1 MQGKEKKSRGQKK
14 RKKCEEIEKTHQKQ
28 EKNPYGKGKV
38 IGLFKKHIY
47 IYRGGKYGIESYQN
61 GNIRAQNWK

>member
-14 RKKCEEIEKTHQKQ
+14 RKKCKEIEKTHQKQ

-38 IGLFKKHIY
+38 IGLFKKHIH
-47 IYRGGKYGIESYQN
+47 I
-61 GNIRAQNWK
+61 